1 MRLNTLLRGVDETGC
16 SGKDH
21 IRKFGYSLRG
31 ENAVQRRW
39 FHIGTRVSAV
49 AAICSS
55 GVVTTELLTGTTNG
69 DTFYDFVRGSLLP
82 EMLPFDGIN
91 PKSVVVLDNCSIHHV
106 RHVKDLFKSAGIL
119 VLYTYLHTALI

>member
-1 MRLNTLLRGVDETGC
+1 MSEIQLFRRDVFVFVDETGC

-39 FHIGTRVSAV
+39 FHRGTRVSAV

-69 DTFYDFVRGSLLP
+69 DT
-82 EMLPFDGIN
+82 
-91 PKSVVVLDNCSIHHV
+91 
-106 RHVKDLFKSAGIL
+106 
-119 VLYTYLHTALI
+119 LI